1 MFPTGPYFWFSIL
14 IAAAVVGLK
23 IAYDRGSRPTI
34 LFWSAITIVTAGV
47 GSYLYMT
54 IISDFIAAVSSFPR

>member
-23 IAYDRGSRPTI
+23 IAYDRGYGSTI
-34 LFWSAITIVTAGV
+34 FFWSAIAIVTAGV
-47 GSYLYMT
+47 GSYLYVT
-54 IISDFIAAVSSFPR
+54 IVADLIAAVSSFPR